1 MADPHLTWRNHV
13 WPSDIGGRDSVVTD
27 FGLHHQRL
35 IGECDY
41 PRASGGGTEA
51 TSPSTAHLS
60 TQLSEAKKKK
70 QAENAL
76 MNNEFVEVKQAF
88 VKAARQERRQKKT
101 LTMSA
106 PPKSL
111 HVGKRLSR
119 NRAVRRA
126 TVDQR
131 DVQGNLATMDNIM
144 QHHASTTSKLGK
156 KIEEVK
162 PHYLGKTLSSTRPGT
177 DLRSR
182 DKVESSP
189 RSSTGWFE
197 TPFSAA
203 SHEAAARMVDYH
215 HQENR
220 KAVGPRRPASASSFR
235 RGTATPEKSKARRV
249 AYTVGADES
258 WESVYRRQ
266 YRQLLLKKFLAFET
280 DHQGKQSKDDDILK
294 VWKEKLLQEPYGSSD
309 PKVQILREEVVQE
322 FLESLP

>member
-1 MADPHLTWRNHV
+1 
-13 WPSDIGGRDSVVTD
+13 
-27 FGLHHQRL
+27 
-35 IGECDY
+35 
-41 PRASGGGTEA
+41 
-51 TSPSTAHLS
+51 
-60 TQLSEAKKKK
+60 
-70 QAENAL
+70 
-76 MNNEFVEVKQAF
+76 
-88 VKAARQERRQKKT
+88 
-101 LTMSA
+101 MSA

-131 DVQGNLATMDNIM
+131 DVHGNLATMDNIM

-162 PHYLGKTLSSTRPGT
+162 PHYLGKTLASTRPGT
-177 DLRSR
+177 DLRNH
-182 DKVESSP
+182 DKVESSA

-215 HQENR
+215 HQEKR

-235 RGTATPEKSKARRV
+235 RGTATPEKSTRRV
-249 AYTVGADES
+249 AYTVGANES

-266 YRQLLLKKFLAFET
+266 YRQLLLKKFLALET
-280 DHQGKQSKDDDILK
+280 DYEGKHSEDDDILK
-294 VWKEKLLQEPYGSSD
+294 AWKEKLLQEPFGSSD
-309 PKVQILREEVVQE
+309 PKVQILRRGSPGILGKYTMKIFHAEATIMLNALWFPKYRKVTNCISANTTLAPPLVYTHRPSLRCPWPNRPEPQVQ
-322 FLESLP
+322 PI